1 MLLSTAL
8 NPELNA
14 IALSPSA
21 KVLIL
26 TDLMDDVS
34 KIINMCKTGDVVF
47 IDIDDTIQT
56 ITSYLFQTSPSDPLS
71 EGARMIESIKQAHI
85 SSFEDFISRWRLSRR
100 IQLVHQDWP
109 VLIEQAQKR
118 GVLVYGLTQMST
130 GACGVMSRVEEWRIH
145 ELGQLG
151 ICFTPTYLDQED
163 LPLMTFPESTFQWES
178 PPVFYKGVFFTGSI
192 PKDKKNILQT
202 YLKDNHPDHI
212 VMIDDCIQQIQW
224 AQEIPFE
231 CSFTG
236 IVFRGVDRVVRPV
249 VSPDLY
255 QKIIDLQKEHL
266 SNGQWLENDE
276 AMAVI
281 DLSLS
286 EL

>member
-1 MLLSTAL
+1 
-8 NPELNA
+8 
-14 IALSPSA
+14 
-21 KVLIL
+21 
-26 TDLMDDVS
+26 
-34 KIINMCKTGDVVF
+34 
-47 IDIDDTIQT
+47 
-56 ITSYLFQTSPSDPLS
+56 
-71 EGARMIESIKQAHI
+71 
-85 SSFEDFISRWRLSRR
+85 
-100 IQLVHQDWP
+100 
-109 VLIEQAQKR
+109 
-118 GVLVYGLTQMST
+118 
-130 GACGVMSRVEEWRIH
+130 
-145 ELGQLG
+145 
-151 ICFTPTYLDQED
+151 
-163 LPLMTFPESTFQWES
+163 
-178 PPVFYKGVFFTGSI
+178 
-192 PKDKKNILQT
+192 
-202 YLKDNHPDHI
+202 
-212 VMIDDCIQQIQW
+212 MIDDCIQQIQW